1 MRYNRGLLPI
11 MVLLGASIASVGAL
25 THSGAR
31 PVAIS
36 PSQFHDNC
44 LAQQGQFEISGGQV
58 TCKVGSDVAIT
69 CQGGGALDNC
79 LWTGPIAATTLAG
92 IFRDP
97 AVAKPAE
104 ATGQIGTPSEPFEL
118 AS

>member
-1 MRYNRGLLPI
+1 MRRNRGLLPV
-11 MVLLGASIASVGAL
+11 MVLVGAIIASIGAL
-25 THSGAR
+25 THSDAR

-36 PSQFHDNC
+36 SSQFHDNC
-44 LAQQGQFEISGGQV
+44 LAQEGQFAISGGQV

-69 CQGGGALDNC
+69 CRNGGTLDNC

-97 AVAKPAE
+97 SAAKPA
-104 ATGQIGTPSEPFEL
+104 AAADQTGALVEPFEL

>member
-1 MRYNRGLLPI
+1 MRRNRGLLPV
-11 MVLLGASIASVGAL
+11 MVLVGAIIASIGAL
-25 THSGAR
+25 THSDAR

-44 LAQQGQFEISGGQV
+44 LAQQGQFAISGGQV

-69 CQGGGALDNC
+69 CRDGGALDNC

-92 IFRDP
+92 IFRGP
-97 AVAKPAE
+97 AATTSAT
-104 ATGQIGTPSEPFEL
+104 ATGQDGAPGKPFAL